1 MVRDQLEARGIHDRP
16 TLTAMSLVPREA
28 FVPKDREVDAYSD
41 GPLSIGHGQTI
52 SQPYMVARM
61 TAALDLVSLGW
72 PWEGARPSVLDVGT
86 GSGYQAAVLAQCGA
100 RVTSVERDPD
110 LAAWARDNLQRQGYD
125 VEVLVGDGSEGYPAN
140 APYAAIVV
148 GAGAPAVPDPLR
160 EQLAEGGRLAIP
172 VGDRRRQRLT
182 IVQRRGHTF
191 DERLADPCVFVPLV
205 GKHGHPG

>member
-16 TLTAMSLVPREA
+16 TLAAMSLVPREA
-28 FVPKDREVDAYSD
+28 FVREDRTIDAYADS
-41 GPLSIGHGQTI
+41 PLSIGHGQTI

-61 TAALDLVSLGW
+61 TAALDLRSLGW

-100 RVTSVERDPD
+100 RVTSIERDEQ
-110 LAAWARDNLQRQGYD
+110 LATWARENLRRLGYE
-125 VEVLVGDGSEGYPAN
+125 VEVLVGDGSAGYPAN

-148 GAGAPAVPDPLR
+148 GAGAPHVPTPLK

-172 VGDRRRQRLT
+172 IGDRRRQRLT
-182 IVQRRGHTF
+182 IVERRGRAF
-191 DERLADPCVFVPLV
+191 DERVADPCVFVPLV
-205 GKHGHPG
+205 GRHGHPG

>member
-1 MVRDQLEARGIHDRP
+1 MVRDQIEARGVHDRP
-16 TLTAMSLVPREA
+16 ALAAMSLVPREA
-28 FVPKDREVDAYSD
+28 FVREGRTVDAYAD

-61 TAALDLVSLGW
+61 TAALDLQDLGW

-100 RVTSVERDPD
+100 RVTSIERDRD
-110 LAAWARDNLQRQGYD
+110 LAAWARENLRTQGYV
-125 VEVLVGDGSEGYPAN
+125 VEVLVGDGSAGYPAN

-148 GAGAPAVPDPLR
+148 GAGAPEVPLPLK

-172 VGDRRRQRLT
+172 VGDRLSQRLT
-182 IVQRRGHTF
+182 IIERRGQTF
-191 DERLADPCVFVPLV
+191 VERKAVTCVFVPLV
-205 GKHGHPG
+205 GRHGHPG